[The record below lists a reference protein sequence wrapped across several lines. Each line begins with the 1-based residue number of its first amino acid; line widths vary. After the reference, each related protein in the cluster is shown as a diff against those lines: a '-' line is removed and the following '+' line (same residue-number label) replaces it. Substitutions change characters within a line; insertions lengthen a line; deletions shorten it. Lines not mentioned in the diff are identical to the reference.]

1 MSVHGFGE
9 EQVAT
14 DGPEFRAIRS
24 THKKKTVV
32 IDRHRDGMNAN
43 AEVPIAEERDDESV
57 RVVDPRRNGRL
68 VSWFNQ
74 WRSPIRRWLATRS
87 SVPNADLDDLAQ
99 EVFLRLLR
107 YSDDVVV
114 DNPQSYLFRI
124 ATNVANE
131 WRDRARH
138 KSPHEEAWLEEV
150 PIATK
155 DEPENTLARSLV
167 ERQVQTAVQRLPPR
181 QREVLLLHVNEGLT
195 YKQIADREGL
205 TYRTVLRDLTRA
217 YSQLRLQL
225 NVDDLSDMDQR

>member
-1 MSVHGFGE
+1 M
-9 EQVAT
+9 
-14 DGPEFRAIRS
+14 
-24 THKKKTVV
+24 
-32 IDRHRDGMNAN
+32 IDRHQRDGTSIDCR
-43 AEVPIAEERDDESV
+43 ELPIGEARDQLAV
-57 RVVDPRRNGRL
+57 RVVDEGRNGRL

-114 DNPQSYLFRI
+114 ENPQSYLFRI

-138 KSPHEEAWLEEV
+138 KSPHEETWLESLQIE
-150 PIATK
+150 PGA
-155 DEPENTLARSLV
+155 EPENTVARTLV
-167 ERQVQTAVQRLPPR
+167 QEQVHAAVQRLPQR

-195 YKQIADREGL
+195 YKQIADQQGL
-205 TYRTVLRDLTRA
+205 TYRVVLRDLTRA
-217 YSQLRLQL
+217 YSQLRLEL
-225 NVDDLSDMDQR
+225 DVDDLSEMDQR

>member
-1 MSVHGFGE
+1 M
-9 EQVAT
+9 
-14 DGPEFRAIRS
+14 
-24 THKKKTVV
+24 
-32 IDRHRDGMNAN
+32 IDPHHRDGPSVDCG
-43 AEVPIAEERDDESV
+43 EVSIGQARDGPAV
-57 RVVDPRRNGRL
+57 RVVDNGRNGRL
-68 VSWFNQ
+68 VSWFTQ

-87 SVPNADLDDLAQ
+87 SVPNADIDDLAQ

-114 DNPQSYLFRI
+114 ENPQSYLFRI

-138 KSPHEEAWLEEV
+138 KSPHEEAWLDEV
-150 PIATK
+150 PIASK
-155 DEPENTLARSLV
+155 DEPENTLARAIV
-167 ERQVQTAVQRLPPR
+167 EKQVQKAVQRLPPR

-217 YSQLRLQL
+217 YSQLRLRL
-225 NVDDLSDMDQR
+225 NVDDLSEMDQQ